1 MGFGRE
7 KHDTTRSIQS
17 QKSNHDPNRSISSQK
32 SMITKSSHD
41 PNRSI
46 SSNSVLLHPV
56 SETHGQKKQVRKIP
70 LGFGTCFLM
79 VFF

>member
-7 KHDTTRSIQS
+7 KHGPTRSIQS
-17 QKSNHDPNRSISSQK
+17 QKNNHDPNRSISSQK

-46 SSNSVLLHPV
+46 SSNSVLVHPV
-56 SETHGQKKQVRKIP
+56 SETYGQKKRLEKSRWG
-70 LGFGTCFLM
+70 L
-79 VFF
+79 